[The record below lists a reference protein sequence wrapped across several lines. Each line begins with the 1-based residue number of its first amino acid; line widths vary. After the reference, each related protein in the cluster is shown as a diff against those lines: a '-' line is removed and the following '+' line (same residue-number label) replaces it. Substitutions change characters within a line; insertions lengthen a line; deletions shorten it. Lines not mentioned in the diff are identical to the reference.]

1 MKREMKNL
9 SGALFKNKDKERET
23 HADYDGTCL
32 IDGVEYWVNCW
43 DNVSKAGN
51 QYFKLSFK
59 RKTEQAE
66 RQIKAARKVVQQD
79 AGEDFDDDIPF

>member
-1 MKREMKNL
+1 MKGPKKDL
-9 SGALFKNKDKERET
+9 SGALFKNAEKEAET
-23 HADYDGTCL
+23 HSDYKGECV
-32 IDGVEYWVNCW
+32 IDGVEYWINCW

-59 RKTEQAE
+59 RKTQQAE
-66 RQIKAARKVVQQD
+66 KQIKAARKVIQQD